1 MTRWASQRSIGTL
14 LVLSIVFLFAVA
26 ACEGDVGPPG
36 LSGPKGDPGLPGNPG
51 TAGLPGD
58 PGNPGNPGPSG
69 SQGSTGPTGPKGD
82 SAPVTAGSISLD
94 SGVIQ
99 LGVGSVS
106 GFAGV
111 SYFWETSDFT
121 IYGSGFTP
129 SEAYL
134 VKVNKAGNEFTL
146 QQRDGGELAI
156 SENGAFAS
164 KWRYRLP
171 QSDETKLPAGI
182 YTIQVSDGSGVKATA
197 PLVVTEEEK

>member
-1 MTRWASQRSIGTL
+1 MTRWVNQRSVGTF
-14 LVLSIVFLFAVA
+14 LVLSLVFLFAVA

-69 SQGSTGPTGPKGD
+69 LQGSTGSTGPKGD

-94 SGVIQ
+94 PGVIQ
-99 LGVGSVS
+99 LGVGSVR

-111 SYFWETSDFT
+111 SYFWQTSDFT
-121 IYGSGFTP
+121 IYGSGFTAG
-129 SEAYL
+129 EAYL

-146 QQRDGGELAI
+146 QQRDESELAI
-156 SENGAFAS
+156 SGNGAFAS
-164 KWRYRLP
+164 NWRYRLP
-171 QSDETKLPAGI
+171 QGDETKLPAGI